1 MSQIDLEV
9 LGIFVDEALD
19 ALVEW
24 ERSCLNLEQN
34 PSENDLNA
42 LFRAA
47 HNIKGASKAVGLD
60 KLGTFVH
67 QIENLITIVQK
78 GKLGINKDI
87 CALFLKGQEMLNNWV
102 LELKK
107 DPYFALNTSEYCG
120 QLNKALEGASG
131 EQVQDLGSMPLAHVA
146 VEENL
151 LEGIE
156 EKNKTS
162 VTKAQQSRANET
174 IRISADKL
182 GELIQLIGELSI
194 HQSIVNHG
202 STTKSLD
209 SERCTKAIS
218 LMSKVIKD
226 IQSRAM
232 ALRMQPLQGT
242 FQRLERVA
250 KDVARD
256 LNKEIIVSV
265 DGGDVDLDKT
275 VTERMID
282 PMIHIVRNAVDHGI
296 EEPEEREK
304 NGKPRQARLRISAEQ
319 DANGVLITLRDDG
332 RGMDL
337 DRILKKAI
345 EKKLAVSGDGL
356 SKKDILNFIFKA
368 GFSTAAKVTSISGRG
383 VGLDVVR
390 GVVDQLGGFVEVD
403 SEFGK
408 GSIFNISLPTSLAI
422 LEAIIVGVSDNR
434 YVVPL
439 RDVNEIIDL
448 NSYPKENTAKG
459 GQMLSLRGN
468 VVPIEALAK
477 YLPARANNVGK
488 ENKNVLGTKDLS
500 HLRPALIT
508 VVENKRLAFQVDSI
522 IAQQQVVMRDL
533 SENLSRIPGL
543 IGGTILADGEPGM
556 IIGLDTIGRA
566 FLKSSGMT
574 ESAA

>member
-1 MSQIDLEV
+1 MSEIDLEV

-87 CALFLKGQEMLNNWV
+87 CALFLKGQEMLNNWIT
-102 LELKK
+102 ELKK
-107 DPYFALNTSEYCG
+107 DPYFTMNTSEYCA
-120 QLNKALEGASG
+120 QLNKALDGANA
-131 EQVQDLGSMPLAHVA
+131 EQTQDLGSAAQAHIQP
-146 VEENL
+146 EENL
-151 LEGIE
+151 LEGVE
-156 EKNKTS
+156 EKKVS
-162 VTKAQQSRANET
+162 STKANQSRANET

-296 EEPEEREK
+296 EEPEDREK

-319 DANGVLITLRDDG
+319 DANGVLITVRDDG

-356 SKKDILNFIFKA
+356 TKKDILNFIFKA
-368 GFSTAAKVTSISGRG
+368 GFSTAAKVTAISGRG

-403 SEFGK
+403 SDFGK
-408 GSIFNISLPTSLAI
+408 GSIFKISLPTSLAI

-448 NSYPKENTAKG
+448 NSYPRENTAKG

-468 VVPIEALAK
+468 VVPIEALSK
-477 YLPARANNVGK
+477 YLPAKSNSMGK
-488 ENKNVLGTKDLS
+488 ENKNVLATNTFS
-500 HLRPALIT
+500 HLKPALIT

-566 FLKSSGMT
+566 FLKASGMT

>member
-34 PSENDLNA
+34 PTENDLNA

-78 GKLGINKDI
+78 GKLSVNKDI

-107 DPYFALNTSEYCG
+107 DPYFALSTSEYCG
-120 QLNKALEGASG
+120 RLNKALEGASG
-131 EQVQDLGSMPLAHVA
+131 DQLQDLATAAQVQVPI
-146 VEENL
+146 EENL
-151 LEGIE
+151 LDGVD

-162 VTKAQQSRANET
+162 ANKTQQTRANET

-304 NGKPRQARLRISAEQ
+304 NGKLRQAKLRISAEQ
-319 DANGVLITLRDDG
+319 DANGVLITVCDDG

-356 SKKDILNFIFKA
+356 TKKDILNFIFKA
-368 GFSTAAKVTSISGRG
+368 GFSTAAKVTNISGRG

-390 GVVDQLGGFVEVD
+390 GVVDQLGGYVEVD
-403 SEFGK
+403 SDFGK
-408 GSIFNISLPTSLAI
+408 GSIFKISLPTSLAI
-422 LEAIIVGVSDNR
+422 LEAIIIGVSDNR

-448 NSYPKENTAKG
+448 NSYTRENTAKG

-477 YLPARANNVGK
+477 YLPARANNIGK
-488 ENKNVLGTKDLS
+488 ENKNVLGSKDYS

>member
-9 LGIFVDEALD
+9 LGIFIDEALD

-24 ERSCLNLEQN
+24 ERSCLNLEKAPN
-34 PSENDLNA
+34 ENDLNS

-78 GKLGINKDI
+78 GKLGINGDI
-87 CALFLKGQEMLNNWV
+87 IALFLRGQEMLNNWV
-102 LELKK
+102 TELKN
-107 DPYFALNTSEYCG
+107 DPHYFSNTSEYCA
-120 QLNKALEGASG
+120 QLNKALEGAAG
-131 EQVQDLGSMPLAHVA
+131 EQVQDLQAQQHAQTPA
-146 VEENL
+146 EESP
-151 LEGIE
+151 LEGVE
-156 EKNKTS
+156 DKSKKLS
-162 VTKAQQSRANET
+162 PKQSNTARANET

-194 HQSIVNHG
+194 HQSIVSHG
-202 STTKSLD
+202 SSTSTLSSL
-209 SERCTKAIS
+209 RCANAIS

-256 LNKEIIVSV
+256 LGKEIEVSV
-265 DGGDVDLDKT
+265 EGGDVDLDKT

-282 PMIHIVRNAVDHGI
+282 PLIHIVRNAVDHGI
-296 EEPEEREK
+296 EEPDEREK
-304 NGKPRQARLRISAEQ
+304 IGKGRAAKIRISAEQ
-319 DANGVLITLRDDG
+319 DANGVLITVKDDG
-332 RGMDL
+332 KGMDL

-345 EKKLAVSGDGL
+345 EKKLCVSGDGL
-356 SKKDILNFIFKA
+356 TKKDILAFIFKP
-368 GFSTAAKVTSISGRG
+368 GFSTAAKVTNISGRG

-390 GVVDQLGGFVEVD
+390 GVVDQLGGYVEVD
-403 SEFGK
+403 SEFGS
-408 GSIFNISLPTSLAI
+408 GSVFKISLPTSLAI
-422 LEAIIVGVSDNR
+422 LEAIIIGVSGNR

-448 NSYPKENTAKG
+448 NSYSKEKTAKG
-459 GQMLSLRGN
+459 GQMLSLRGH
-468 VVPIEALAK
+468 VVPIESLSK
-477 YLPARANNVGK
+477 YLPAKAHGDK
-488 ENKNVLGTKDLS
+488 AEEDVLSSLDYS

-508 VVENKRLAFQVDSI
+508 VVESKKLAFQVDSI

-566 FLKSSGMT
+566 FLKASGM
-574 ESAA
+574 EKAA

>member
-78 GKLGINKDI
+78 GKLSISRDI
-87 CALFLKGQEMLNNWV
+87 VALFLKGQEMLNNWV
-102 LELKK
+102 SQLKN
-107 DPYFALNTSEYCG
+107 DPYFALNTSEYCAL
-120 QLNKALEGASG
+120 LNKALESANG
-131 EQVQDLGSMPLAHVA
+131 EQVQELAEHSA
-146 VEENL
+146 TQAAA
-151 LEGIE
+151 IE
-156 EKNKTS
+156 ETPLEHADDKKTPVNK
-162 VTKAQQSRANET
+162 VQVNRANET

-209 SERCTKAIS
+209 SERCTKAVS

-296 EEPEEREK
+296 EEPDEREK
-304 NGKPRQARLRISAEQ
+304 AGKPRQARLRISAEQ
-319 DANGVLITLRDDG
+319 DANGVLITVRDDG
-332 RGMDL
+332 RGMDM

-356 SKKDILNFIFKA
+356 SKRDILSFIFKA
-368 GFSTAAKVTSISGRG
+368 GFSTAAKVTNISGRG

-403 SEFGK
+403 SDFGK
-408 GSIFNISLPTSLAI
+408 GSLFKISLPTSLAI

-448 NSYPKENTAKG
+448 NSYPRENTAKG

-468 VVPIEALAK
+468 VVPIEALSK
-477 YLPARANNVGK
+477 YLPAKSNTLGK
-488 ENKNVLGTKDLS
+488 ESKNVLASKDFS
-500 HLRPALIT
+500 HLKPALIT

>member
-24 ERSCLNLEQN
+24 ERSCLNLEQR

-78 GKLGINKDI
+78 GKLSINKDI

-107 DPYFALNTSEYCG
+107 DPYHTVNTSEYCS
-120 QLNKALEGASG
+120 QLNKALEGATG
-131 EQVQDLGSMPLAHVA
+131 EQVQDLVSAPQVHLPI
-146 VEENL
+146 EENL
-151 LEGIE
+151 LDGVE
-156 EKNKTS
+156 EKNKIS
-162 VTKAQQSRANET
+162 SKAQQNRANET

-202 STTKSLD
+202 SATKSLD

-256 LNKEIIVSV
+256 LNREIIVTV

-296 EEPEEREK
+296 EEPDEREK
-304 NGKPRQARLRISAEQ
+304 NGKARQARLRISAEQ
-319 DANGVLITLRDDG
+319 DANGVLITVRDDG

-356 SKKDILNFIFKA
+356 TKKDILNFIFKA
-368 GFSTAAKVTSISGRG
+368 GFSTAAKVTNISGRG

-403 SEFGK
+403 SDFGK
-408 GSIFNISLPTSLAI
+408 GSIFKISLPTSLAI

-468 VVPIEALAK
+468 VVPIEALSK
-477 YLPARANNVGK
+477 YLPARASNVGR
-488 ENKNVLGTKDLS
+488 ESKNVLGNKDLS

>member
-34 PSENDLNA
+34 ASENDLNA

-78 GKLGINKDI
+78 GKLSINKDI
-87 CALFLKGQEMLNNWV
+87 VALFLKGQEMLNNWV
-102 LELKK
+102 SQLKA
-107 DPYFALNTSEYCG
+107 DPYFTLNTSEYCA
-120 QLNKALEGASG
+120 QLNKALEGANS
-131 EQVQDLGSMPLAHVA
+131 EQVQDLAETQVAHH

-151 LEGIE
+151 LEGVE
-156 EKNKTS
+156 EKQK
-162 VTKAQQSRANET
+162 VQAHKANANRANET
-174 IRISADKL
+174 IRISAEKL

-296 EEPEEREK
+296 EEPDEREK
-304 NGKPRQARLRISAEQ
+304 GGKPRQARLRISAEQ
-319 DANGVLITLRDDG
+319 DANGVLITVRDDG
-332 RGMDL
+332 RGMDM

-356 SKKDILNFIFKA
+356 TKRDILNFIFKA
-368 GFSTAAKVTSISGRG
+368 GFSTAAKVTNISGRG

-403 SEFGK
+403 SDFGK
-408 GSIFNISLPTSLAI
+408 GSIFKISLPTSLAI

-448 NSYPKENTAKG
+448 NSYPRENTAKG

-468 VVPIEALAK
+468 VVPIEQLSK
-477 YLPARANNVGK
+477 YLPAKANNMGK
-488 ENKNVLGTKDLS
+488 ENKNVLGSKDYS